1 MRLSLGAVTIAL
13 ADAPRPRPR
22 RSGEDPYGPDRPRYR
37 SSRRQGRLR
46 ESVTRPSMPV
56 SARPPAPAFW

>member
-22 RSGEDPYGPDRPRYR
+22 RSGEDPYGLT
-37 SSRRQGRLR
+37 GRAIGALVGR
-46 ESVTRPSMPV
+46 
-56 SARPPAPAFW
+56 AACGKA